1 MKIKEKNSLPSN
13 FSKQEE
19 FNSSAMDTYRIT
31 KELVENKLITYDKA
45 TNTIIF
51 NTDVNFK
58 FKGNV
63 NIDSNKHII
72 LSSGQTLDPGM
83 GYPYSVCLNPK
94 YEEDDKISL
103 DPRIMIDTKV

>member
-1 MKIKEKNSLPSN
+1 MEVKEKQNLVN
-13 FSKQEE
+13 KYSKQEE
-19 FNSSAMDTYRIT
+19 YNTSSLDTYRIT
-31 KELVENKLITYDKA
+31 KELVENKLITYDRK

-63 NIDSNKHII
+63 NIDSDKHII
-72 LSSGQTLDPGM
+72 LSSGQTLDPSM
-83 GYPYSVCLNPK
+83 GYQYSVWLNPM
-94 YEEDDKISL
+94 YDDNKKITV